1 MKDRWED
8 WFQPGETLI
17 WEGAPAPGFRQI
29 PRNIL
34 LGLFGLPF
42 LGAGTFTCYFG
53 LTQLVGGSIGGLVSG
68 IFIIAFGA
76 IFVVVGGAMV
86 FGTWLEEI
94 LAPRRTRY
102 ALTNKCGYIATRM
115 FRRTMQVL
123 PIRPD
128 TRVETQ
134 ENIDGTM
141 TVYFH
146 FETTRDSDGDQRLEK
161 KGFEGLADGQE
172 VYRLIRGLQ
181 SREGHEPA

>member
-1 MKDRWED
+1 MADRWED
-8 WFQPGETLI
+8 WFQPGETLL

-42 LGAGTFTCYFG
+42 LGAGLFTCYFG
-53 LTQLVGGSIGGLVSG
+53 LSQMIGGGIGGFVAG
-68 IFIIAFGA
+68 IFITAFGA

-102 ALTNKCGYIATRM
+102 ALTNRNGYIATRT
-115 FRRTMQVL
+115 FKRAMQVL

-128 TRVETQ
+128 ARVETQ
-134 ENIDGTM
+134 ENMDGTM

-146 FETTRDSDGDQRLEK
+146 FETTRDSDGDQIVDK
-161 KGFEGLADGQE
+161 KGFEGLADGYE
-172 VYRLIRGLQ
+172 VYRLIRDIQAKQG
-181 SREGHEPA
+181 GDT